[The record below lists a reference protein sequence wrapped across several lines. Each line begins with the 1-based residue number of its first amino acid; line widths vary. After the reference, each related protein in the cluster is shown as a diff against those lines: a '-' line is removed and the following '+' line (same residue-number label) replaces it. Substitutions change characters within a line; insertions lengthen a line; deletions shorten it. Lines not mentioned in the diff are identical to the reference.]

1 MTRKEEIEARKLEI
15 RSEVEEAETEEQVEK
30 LEEEVEALEEEEEQI
45 EEQEKNQAEA
55 EELEEK
61 KSLAKEV
68 KMEERK
74 MENLEIRNTKEYIS
88 AYASYLKEGLSRDY
102 KMSAEERALLTN
114 NATDGQVAIPTLVDE
129 IIRTAWEREEIMSL
143 VKTISVKGN
152 FQVQF
157 EVSATD
163 AEIHEEGSDKEVD
176 EEELVL
182 GIVTL
187 TPKSIKKWISVS
199 DEALDMTGEAFL
211 NYIYDE
217 LTYRIAKKSANILV
231 EKIAALPQTLTANE
245 EGIYD
250 TVSANKVVASPE
262 VGTIAKAFAN
272 LSDEVTKPVIIMNK
286 LTYADFKEAKYKN
299 NYAVDPFEGF
309 DVKFNNTLP
318 AYSTASTGQVYAI
331 VGDLNYGALA
341 NFPAGS
347 SVELKYD
354 DKTLMT
360 KDLVRI
366 LGRKFGAVEPVA
378 DKAFAL
384 LTKPEEA

>member
-1 MTRKEEIEARKLEI
+1 MTRKEQIEARKLEL
-15 RSEVEEAETEEQVEK
+15 RSEIENAETEEQVEE
-30 LEEEVEALEEEEEQI
+30 LEQEVEALTEEEGQI
-45 EEQEKNQAEA
+45 EEQEENQVIA
-55 EELEEK
+55 EELEEQ
-61 KSLAKEV
+61 KSFAKEI

-74 MENLEIRNTKEYIS
+74 MENLEMKNTKEYIS
-88 AYASYLKEGLSRDY
+88 AYASYIKEGLDRGFE
-102 KMSAEERALLTN
+102 MSAEERALLTN
-114 NATDGQVAIPTLVDE
+114 NAENGQIAVPTLVDE

-157 EVSATD
+157 EVSGTD
-163 AEIHEEGSDKEVD
+163 AEIHEEGNPKEVD

-187 TPKSIKKWISVS
+187 APKSIKKWISVS

-231 EKIAALPQTLTANE
+231 GKIAALPQTLTANE
-245 EGIYD
+245 EGVYD
-250 TVSANKVVASPE
+250 TVSANKVEAAPA

-272 LSDEVTKPVIIMNK
+272 LSDEASKPVIIMNR
-286 LTYADFKEAKYKN
+286 LTFADFKEAKYN
-299 NYAVDPFEGF
+299 NSYAVDPFEGF
-309 DVKFNNTLP
+309 EVKFNNTLP
-318 AYSTASTGQVYAI
+318 AYADAQTGQVYAI
-331 VGDLNYGALA
+331 LGDLSYGALA
-341 NFPAGS
+341 NCPAGS
-347 SVELKYD
+347 AIGLKYD

-366 LGRKFGAVEPVA
+366 LGRKFCAVEPVA

-384 LTKPEEA
+384 ITKPEEA